1 MKKMEEKK
9 ISRYLL
15 IVLLASFIG
24 VQSYAQESA
33 KNTHIIS
40 DTAVD
45 KTAIMNNLN
54 YLAHKI
60 TTERT
65 APESLAK
72 LKKQRAELKE
82 KVLDMI
88 GLNPMPEKT
97 PLHVNY
103 VGDKVDL
110 GNCYFQRVV
119 YESRPKVY
127 VAAHLFIPKNV
138 TFPVP
143 AVIHVPGHSRRDKYR
158 PHARTYAENG
168 FVAIELPMVGEE
180 GKIGAGW
187 DACGE
192 HGQYLGHFNWYNTG
206 YTPAAPTVWDGI
218 RTVDYLLTLTENDNG
233 TKLVD
238 ANKIGMAGL
247 SGGAP
252 RVLLTAIADPRI
264 SVAVANEGVTAIE
277 HYNKPRGISS
287 TCDIHLFYNFYG
299 ISYGELFSLIAP
311 RKLLIQNGTL
321 DKLYPNPMPVI
332 NYLKFVYRL
341 YGASDSFDYKT
352 YEQGHGY
359 SVPIWNAE
367 NEWMDRWLRNS
378 NSPLTIY
385 KERFD
390 AELTCFP
397 DGEPDDMAHVETVF
411 TPKTPQWNI
420 QNKKDFKAYKKT
432 LMSALQS
439 KIIRTAF
446 LPINSELKTIE
457 TIDERGFIVE
467 QKQLGMNDNSIVHN
481 GYYLYKPGKKR
492 KTILLIS
499 KEKINLSELKS
510 LFSGNYLPNGFNLY
524 CTEITG
530 TGNNPWLT
538 DSHWKLSRFAE
549 LCGHTQASL
558 QINDILA
565 AIDNIKTESSV
576 NSSQIYLW
584 GEGDLA
590 VPVLYS
596 AVVNEK
602 NVAGVI
608 LENAPDKHVGITPVI
623 ESNCNT
629 ALFNILKYADIPQS
643 AGLLFPRTIVLYGKN
658 KSGFDWTEN
667 MYSKLNKE
675 DNFVTM
681 DGTVKDVLDEI
692 NLK

>member
-1 MKKMEEKK
+1 MMKKNLIRH
-9 ISRYLL
+9 ISV
-15 IVLLASFIG
+15 IVFSTIITMG
-24 VQSYAQESA
+24 QSIAQDS
-33 KNTHIIS
+33 
-40 DTAVD
+40 
-45 KTAIMNNLN
+45 TAIMNNLN
-54 YLAHKI
+54 YIAHKI

-65 APESLAK
+65 APATLAK
-72 LKKQRAELKE
+72 LKKQRTELKE
-82 KVLDMI
+82 KVLDII
-88 GLNPMPEKT
+88 GLNPMQEKT
-97 PLHVNY
+97 PLNIKY

-192 HGQYLGHFNWYNTG
+192 HAQYLGHLNWYNTG
-206 YTPAAPTVWDGI
+206 YSAAAPTIWDGI
-218 RTVDYLLTLTENDNG
+218 RTVDFLLTLTNKTG
-233 TKLVD
+233 TKLVNQ
-238 ANKIGMAGL
+238 NKIGIAGL
-247 SGGAP
+247 SGGSIRAM
-252 RVLLTAIADPRI
+252 LTTIADPRI
-264 SVAVANEGVTAIE
+264 SVAVVNQGVNAIE
-277 HYNKPRGISS
+277 HYNKPGGISS
-287 TCDIHLFYNFYG
+287 TCDIHLFYNYYG
-299 ISYGELFSLIAP
+299 ISYGEMFSLVAP

-321 DKLYPNPMPVI
+321 DKLYPNPLPVI
-332 NYLKFVYRL
+332 NYLINVYSL
-341 YGASDSFDYKT
+341 YGASDSFAYKS
-352 YEQGHGY
+352 YEQEHAY
-359 SVPIWNAE
+359 SDPIWNAE
-367 NEWMDRWLRNS
+367 NAWMDKWLRNG

-397 DGEPDDMAHVETVF
+397 DGEPADMAHVETVF
-411 TPKTPQWNI
+411 TPKTPNWNI
-420 QNKKDFKAYKKT
+420 QNKKDFKACKKT
-432 LMSALQS
+432 LMAALQS

-446 LPINSELKTIE
+446 LPINSEIKTTNKTE
-457 TIDERGFIVE
+457 EQGFIVE
-467 QKQLGMNDNSIVHN
+467 QKQLGMNDNSIIHN
-481 GYYLYKPGKKR
+481 GYYLYKPGEKR
-492 KTILLIS
+492 KTVILIS

-510 LFSGNYLPNGFNLY
+510 LFKSSYLPDGFNLY

-565 AIDNIKTESSV
+565 AIENIKTESSV
-576 NSSQIYLW
+576 NSSEIYLW

-590 VPVLYS
+590 VPALYS

-602 NVAGVI
+602 NIAGVI
-608 LENAPDKHVGITPVI
+608 LENAPDAHIGITPII

-629 ALFNILKYADIPQS
+629 ALFNVLKYGNIPQV
-643 AGLLFPRTIVLYGKN
+643 AGLIYPRTIILYGNK

-667 MYSKLNKE
+667 IYSKLSKE
-675 DNFVTM
+675 DNFVKL
-681 DGTVKDVLDEI
+681 DGTVKNVLQEI
-692 NLK
+692 NSK